1 MLSVKKLTSKMGT
14 SPFQHDN
21 FRIQDVEDKTYW
33 VHTQVQLLKKAFKQ
47 CFRFPIIDIF
57 AINRIPDKI
66 KRYQNKSQLMKFP
79 Q

>member
-47 CFRFPIIDIF
+47 CPRFPIINIF
-57 AINRIPDKI
+57 AINRIPNKI
-66 KRYQNKSQLMKFP
+66 NMLSEQRQIQE
-79 Q
+79 